1 MNKLIKRMW
10 RSPRLARVLLA
21 VSAPALITV
30 LFAPLWAI
38 ACSLI
43 AVLGAAAFIYA
54 EVLSPKFVQKSIKK
68 KSKKTAP
75 AISVNASSTGE
86 IEPTLTSLSQTT
98 PHPQQKIIDRA
109 EPELGIETDFLP
121 SRFGAHAIQSKEWSN
136 YAWKA
141 LASSNSA
148 QIEIRSVINIS
159 THSALELANSI
170 REIERNQDTQN
181 HLSKTL
187 LESTST
193 RNDQQAS
200 LSDLALLAS
209 TILKRQNYQLLDNAE
224 HAARLIEKQQ
234 AAMTT
239 AARADD
245 LLGEADKAAKQMALN
260 VMGSGLDL
268 ESPIEIGAQS
278 SNTLDPWS
286 FLKNHRRTLQEL
298 RADVEEIR
306 TALSQVTM
314 DMQSNLTSLMHTAQK
329 ESTEVA
335 AVSTAIQQKLD
346 ETRSTVKALNE
357 LSKDTES
364 HIQASIV
371 AMQYHDIMTQKLTS
385 VDALHLEAIA
395 VRTRNLINGS
405 NLHAAPEPLVVDLV
419 GASHRLAQHGATAS
433 QRTSFEQ
440 DLSRIERE
448 KASSSLKASNHVDLF
463 A

>member
-1 MNKLIKRMW
+1 MW
-10 RSPRLARVLLA
+10 RSPRLTRVLLA
-21 VSAPALITV
+21 VCAPASVTV

-43 AVLGAAAFIYA
+43 TALGAAAFIYA
-54 EVLSPKFVQKSIKK
+54 EVLSPKFVQKNTKSQRKK
-68 KSKKTAP
+68 QSASVPKP
-75 AISVNASSTGE
+75 ASASEEIVHTLLSSQAATGPGRKA
-86 IEPTLTSLSQTT
+86 IG
-98 PHPQQKIIDRA
+98 RA
-109 EPELGIETDFLP
+109 EPELGIETEFLP
-121 SRFGAHAIQSKEWSN
+121 SRFGAHAMQSKEWSN

-141 LASSNSA
+141 LASTNSA

-181 HLSKTL
+181 HLSKSL
-187 LESTST
+187 LDSTSL

-200 LSDLALLAS
+200 LSDLALLAA
-209 TILKRQNYQLLDNAE
+209 TMLKRQNNQLLDTAE
-224 HAARLIEKQQ
+224 HASTLIEKQQ
-234 AAMTT
+234 SAMLI
-239 AARADD
+239 AARADE
-245 LLGEADKAAKQMALN
+245 LLAEADNAARQLALN

-268 ESPIEIGAQS
+268 ESPIESGAQAS
-278 SNTLDPWS
+278 KIIDPWTFVQS
-286 FLKNHRRTLQEL
+286 HRKTLNEL
-298 RADVEEIR
+298 RADLEEIR
-306 TALSQVTM
+306 TALSQVTL
-314 DMQSNLTSLMHTAQK
+314 DMQSNVNSLRHTAQK

-335 AVSTAIQQKLD
+335 AVSVSIQQKLD
-346 ETRSTVKALNE
+346 ETRSTVKALSE

-371 AMQYHDIMTQKLTS
+371 AMQYHDVMTQKLTS

-433 QRTSFEQ
+433 QRSSFEQ
-440 DLSRIERE
+440 DLSRMERE
-448 KASSSLKASNHVDLF
+448 KASSSLKTSNDVDLF
-463 A
+463 ASKV

>member
-1 MNKLIKRMW
+1 MSKLFKRMW

-30 LFAPLWAI
+30 FFAPLWAI

-43 AVLGAAAFIYA
+43 AAFGAAAFIYA
-54 EVLSPKFVQKSIKK
+54 EVLSPKFVQKNSKT
-68 KSKKTAP
+68 KSKKQAP
-75 AISVNASSTGE
+75 SASGDAIISDEVA
-86 IEPTLTSLSQTT
+86 PTLSAGAKAVTG
-98 PHPQQKIIDRA
+98 PGKNPIGRA

-121 SRFGAHAIQSKEWSN
+121 SRFGAHAMQSKEWSN

-181 HLSKTL
+181 HLAKSL
-187 LESTST
+187 LESTNT
-193 RNDQQAS
+193 RNEQQAS

-209 TILKRQNYQLLDNAE
+209 TILKRQNSQLLDTAE
-224 HAARLIEKQQ
+224 DASSLIEKQQ
-234 AAMTT
+234 AAMMI
-239 AARADD
+239 AARADE
-245 LLGEADKAAKQMALN
+245 LLAEADKAARQLALN
-260 VMGSGLDL
+260 VMGSGTDL
-268 ESPIEIGAQS
+268 EAPVETNGQASKII
-278 SNTLDPWS
+278 DPWT
-286 FLKNHRRTLQEL
+286 FVQNHRKTLKVL
-298 RADVEEIR
+298 RADLDEIR
-306 TALSQVTM
+306 AALSQVAV
-314 DMQSNLTSLMHTAQK
+314 DMQSNVNSLRHTAHQ

-335 AVSTAIQQKLD
+335 DVSASIQQKLE

-419 GASHRLAQHGATAS
+419 EASHRLAQHGATAG
-433 QRTSFEQ
+433 QRSSFER

-448 KASSSLKASNHVDLF
+448 KTTSSLKTSNEIDLF